1 MILFY
6 VKIRCTKCTY
16 IFSNVFPPVFSVLD
30 DKREDTITKIN
41 SKLPPCIKIQAIRKV
56 TKNFNCKSACDS
68 RTYLYLIPT
77 FAFAPVLPLNELKSP
92 EEEVSPEMY
101 QVRLVSRNFFFQ
113 FIKKINYFI
122 CIFFQVTY
130 AYRMKDETRN
140 YVNDVLQ
147 KFIGSKYYHN
157 YTSGK

>member
-1 MILFY
+1 MIVLY
-6 VKIRCTKCTY
+6 VKIRCTYFFKY
-16 IFSNVFPPVFSVLD
+16 FFSVFSVLD

-77 FAFAPVLPLNELKSP
+77 FAFAPVLPINELKSP

-101 QVRLVSRNFFFQ
+101 QVRLFSRNFFSLSR
-113 FIKKINYFI
+113 KLINIY
-122 CIFFQVTY
+122 IFL
-130 AYRMKDETRN
+130 K
-140 YVNDVLQ
+140 
-147 KFIGSKYYHN
+147 
-157 YTSGK
+157 

>member
-1 MILFY
+1 MIVFY
-6 VKIRCTKCTY
+6 VKIRCIP
-16 IFSNVFPPVFSVLD
+16 IFLNIFFSVFSVLD

-77 FAFAPVLPLNELKSP
+77 FAFAPVLPINELKSP

-101 QVRLVSRNFFFQ
+101 QVRLFSRNFFSLSR
-113 FIKKINYFI
+113 KLINIFFLKFKVISISYFI
-122 CIFFQVTY
+122 CIFFQG
-130 AYRMKDETRN
+130 D
-140 YVNDVLQ
+140 LCL
-147 KFIGSKYYHN
+147 
-157 YTSGK
+157 

>member
-1 MILFY
+1 MIVFY
-6 VKIRCTKCTY
+6 VKIRCIP
-16 IFSNVFPPVFSVLD
+16 IFLNIFFSVFSVLD

-77 FAFAPVLPLNELKSP
+77 FAFAPVLPINELKSP

-101 QVRLVSRNFFFQ
+101 QVRLFSRNFFSLSR
-113 FIKKINYFI
+113 KLINIFFLKFKVISISYFI
-122 CIFFQVTY
+122 CIFFS
-130 AYRMKDETRN
+130 R
-140 YVNDVLQ
+140 
-147 KFIGSKYYHN
+147 
-157 YTSGK
+157 

>member
-1 MILFY
+1 MYVHRYLYWYFY
-6 VKIRCTKCTY
+6 RKDLQYYYFVLMNMRIEKCKKYYDSFIYAKIRCTY
-16 IFSNVFPPVFSVLD
+16 SVFSVLD

-101 QVRLVSRNFFFQ
+101 QVRLVSRNFF
-113 FIKKINYFI
+113 
-122 CIFFQVTY
+122 
-130 AYRMKDETRN
+130 
-140 YVNDVLQ
+140 
-147 KFIGSKYYHN
+147 
-157 YTSGK
+157 

>member
-1 MILFY
+1 MCIE
-6 VKIRCTKCTY
+6 KCKKY
-16 IFSNVFPPVFSVLD
+16 YDSFLCENKMYQMYLYFSNVFPPVFSVLD

-101 QVRLVSRNFFFQ
+101 QVRISFRDFYLV
-113 FIKKINYFI
+113 
-122 CIFFQVTY
+122 
-130 AYRMKDETRN
+130 
-140 YVNDVLQ
+140 
-147 KFIGSKYYHN
+147 
-157 YTSGK
+157 